1 VLDFTQWQGKERE
14 RCTRCMIVAD
24 EGPGEE
30 GGTTRTVVAAR
41 RKATRGGGNYIID
54 SGGEWEN
61 IRYARDLSTLYGSS
75 REG

>member
-1 VLDFTQWQGKERE
+1 MLDFTQRQGKERE
-14 RCTRCMIVAD
+14 RRTRCMIVAD

-30 GGTTRTVVAAR
+30 GGTARTAVTAR
-41 RKATRGGGNYIID
+41 RKATKGRGNYIIGG
-54 SGGEWEN
+54 GGEWEN